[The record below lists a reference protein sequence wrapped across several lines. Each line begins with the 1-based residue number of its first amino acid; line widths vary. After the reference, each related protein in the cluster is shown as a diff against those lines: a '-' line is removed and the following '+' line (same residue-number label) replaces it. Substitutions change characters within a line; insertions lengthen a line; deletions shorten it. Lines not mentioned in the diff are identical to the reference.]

1 MWLYRFIDPATRG
14 NVPTFLSFLKW
25 NHDLTAVCY
34 EQTYLPQGERL
45 SFIQR
50 LLKFL
55 FYLGLLM
62 AFVFV
67 VGRFEDDIYYNEMC
81 LRREKCMRSC
91 ILDYYPRI
99 SCKAKD
105 NFTFDFEGN
114 HYTNLYMYQKP
125 ANTNQSNTGYN
136 ECASFA
142 LDNGNV
148 NTVPETTRQ
157 ARVHSCFP
165 YCAGSNTFSSDCTG
179 ESLLCIPSSENCE
192 LSSPMGQVIISE
204 EVPQTSTVSFSPVV
218 AIFALLIVSPI
229 QLVFELFA
237 VIVMKVN
244 SLDKESIWITLL
256 NILMQTGAASAVCV
270 ILAYD
275 AYCLITV
282 QYVLLL
288 L

>member
-1 MWLYRFIDPATRG
+1 
-14 NVPTFLSFLKW
+14 
-25 NHDLTAVCY
+25 
-34 EQTYLPQGERL
+34 
-45 SFIQR
+45 
-50 LLKFL
+50 
-55 FYLGLLM
+55 
-62 AFVFV
+62 
-67 VGRFEDDIYYNEMC
+67 
-81 LRREKCMRSC
+81 
-91 ILDYYPRI
+91 
-99 SCKAKD
+99 
-105 NFTFDFEGN
+105 
-114 HYTNLYMYQKP
+114 
-125 ANTNQSNTGYN
+125 
-136 ECASFA
+136 
-142 LDNGNV
+142 
-148 NTVPETTRQ
+148 
-157 ARVHSCFP
+157 
-165 YCAGSNTFSSDCTG
+165 
-179 ESLLCIPSSENCE
+179 
-192 LSSPMGQVIISE
+192 MGQVIISE